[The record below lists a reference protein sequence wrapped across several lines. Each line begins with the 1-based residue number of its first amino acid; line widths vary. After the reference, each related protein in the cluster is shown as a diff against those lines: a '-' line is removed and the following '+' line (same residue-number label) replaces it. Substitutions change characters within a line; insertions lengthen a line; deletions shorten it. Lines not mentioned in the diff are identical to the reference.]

1 MAAIVRC
8 VSRGGAWFVG
18 ALAFAFA
25 GGCSSEPGAAG
36 SGDEGWLKELQG
48 ERARNQAELRDSPV
62 SPLTAVE
69 RRTLRGSGPA
79 YVQADAEAVRI
90 SDEASQGATL
100 AFRAEAPGRWKW
112 ERLGGGV
119 TVRPNHGDRE
129 LAPGLIEQPSV
140 FRLGRF
146 SLLAQTAA
154 DSLVVMIHD
163 SKREELGHY
172 RGLDY
177 FAPDRRFA
185 VPAEVERWAE
195 SQEIVIPTTLNLT
208 KSYHR
213 YARLRFAVG
222 GQSCELTA
230 YKPVGGSGKSLFI
243 PFRDATSGR
252 SSYGGGRYLDVDVP
266 AGGTLE
272 LDFNRAYNPMCS
284 YSPAYNCPIPPA
296 ENRLRVAIE
305 AGEKTYAH

>member
-1 MAAIVRC
+1 MVAPL
-8 VSRGGAWFVG
+8 
-18 ALAFAFA
+18 ALACA
-25 GGCSSEPGAAG
+25 CSAEPDAG
-36 SGDEGWLKELQG
+36 SGDEWLKELQA
-48 ERARNQAELRDSPV
+48 ERASTQAELRDSPV

-69 RRTLRGSGPA
+69 RRTLRGSSPT
-79 YVQADAEAVRI
+79 YVHVDAEAVRI
-90 SDEASQGATL
+90 SDESQGAAL
-100 AFRAEAPGRWKW
+100 AFRSAAPGRWAW
-112 ERLGGGV
+112 ERLGSV
-119 TVRPNHGDRE
+119 TAMLKDGDRQ
-129 LAPGLIEQPSV
+129 LAPGPIERSSV

-163 SKREELGHY
+163 SRREELAHY

-185 VPAEVERWAE
+185 VQAAVEPWPQPEEV
-195 SQEIVIPTTLNLT
+195 VIPTTLKLT

-213 YARLRFAVG
+213 YARLRFAMN
-222 GQSCELTA
+222 GQPCELTA
-230 YKPVGGSGKSLFI
+230 YKLVGGSGKSLFI
-243 PFRDATSGR
+243 PFRDATSGH
-252 SSYGGGRYLDVDVP
+252 STYGGGRYIDVEVP
-266 AGGTLE
+266 TGKTLE

-296 ENRLRVAIE
+296 ENKLRVAIE